1 MLTMLKTRTYESL
14 LDCGVRGRDENP
26 ALLRLSDRFMLFGGI
41 PLLLALIAAGLAG
54 NHFNY
59 PIFLNIDF
67 LFGSIF
73 AMLALQ
79 FFGLGRGIIAAAAI
93 AGYTYIIWNHPYAIV
108 IMTTEV
114 AVVGFL
120 MTRRKMGMVL
130 ADTLY
135 WVIIGMPLV
144 YLFYHV
150 VMHVPPSNT
159 YIIMTKQTINGIANA
174 LIARMVFTGCLL
186 RSRSVQG
193 AYNEVIYNLLAFFVL
208 CPSLVLLAVSSRT
221 DFAETDTNIR
231 STLISTGTQLELKL
245 KTWQYNRITTLQ
257 KLADMAATSSPQQ
270 IQPFLEF
277 AKKSDVNF
285 NRIGVMSRDAITT
298 AYFPIFDEAGKSNIG
313 KNYADRSYIPVLKQT
328 LKPLLSEVVIS
339 RIGMPKPTF
348 GIFVPVVTHGEYN
361 GYVTGNLALEQLQAS
376 FSITTKQHATFFT
389 LLDKN
394 GNIIMTNRSGQKVM
408 SPLVRE
414 NGTLKHQGDG
424 ISAWVPTLPPN
435 IPVSERW
442 KKTFYVA
449 ETEIGDQAEWKLIL
463 EQPVAPFQ
471 KKLYDNY
478 SGKLMLLLMILLT
491 SLGIAEIVSRRSI
504 ALLQESEERFRN
516 MFYNHSAIMLLI
528 DPASGKII
536 DVNLAAEQ
544 FYGYSRINLLA
555 MNIIDINQLS
565 PEHVQ
570 AERTLALE
578 SQSNYFIFPHRLANG
593 ETRTVEVH
601 STPITIS
608 ATKLLFS
615 IVHDISERKQA
626 EEALQL
632 SEEKL
637 SAMVSNISDV
647 IGIIGVD
654 GYMKYKS
661 SNIEKWFGWQP
672 HDLIGTDGWLTVH
685 PEDLERIQKEFIA
698 LLEKD
703 NSVKRVEYRYKCK
716 DGSYKPIHL
725 TATNLVNNPV
735 INGVLLNYHDI
746 SERKQA
752 EEALHQSKILA
763 EAAAQAKSRFL
774 AIVAHE
780 FHTPLHLLTISTD
793 ILEQYE
799 GCLTTEEQYDQHT
812 QIRNAARQLSSLID
826 SVSVYNRQEREFKFS
841 APELLDI
848 GQICTTIFDEVSRV
862 WGHDHTFQADISS
875 DCGTGIFCEVLF
887 RRLLENLL
895 TNAYRFTPPG
905 GSVSLRVNRQGD
917 RLLIEVA
924 DTGIGIPEEDQ
935 ERIYDAF
942 YRSSNVDA
950 RRGLG
955 LGLSIVKDA
964 LQTLNGSISLISSAG
979 QGTTFR
985 VELPVINTSVSE
997 GPLPCTQS

>member
-1 MLTMLKTRTYESL
+1 MHESP
-14 LDCGVRGRDENP
+14 LDSAARGRDGNP
-26 ALLRLSDRFMLFGGI
+26 ALLRLSDRFMLFDGI

-186 RSRSVQG
+186 RSRNVQG
-193 AYNEVIYNLLAFFVL
+193 GHNEIIYNLLAFFVL

-221 DFAETDTNIR
+221 DFAETDQNIKVSLTITSKRLEHFINTWLSNRKSMILTLADNAASR
-231 STLISTGTQLELKL
+231 STRQMQSD
-245 KTWQYNRITTLQ
+245 
-257 KLADMAATSSPQQ
+257 LALARKAD
-270 IQPFLEF
+270 L
-277 AKKSDVNF
+277 NF
-285 NRIGVMSRDAITT
+285 VRIGLLDKSATAT
-298 AYFPIFDEAGKSNIG
+298 AYAPQIDELGASTIG
-313 KNYADRSYIPVLKQT
+313 VSFADRPYVQILKKT
-328 LKPLLSEVVIS
+328 LKPMLSDVFIGKIGSPGPRVV
-339 RIGMPKPTF
+339 MLA
-348 GIFVPVVTHGEYN
+348 PVVVRDRFD
-361 GYVTGNLALEQLQAS
+361 GYVAGTLSLQQIAEQLAKS
-376 FSITTKQHATFFT
+376 LAENNTIYS

-394 GNIIMTNRSGQKVM
+394 GNIIMTSHPNQRIMQ
-408 SPLVRE
+408 PLVHG
-414 NGTLKHQGDG
+414 NGTIKHLNKE
-424 ISAWVPTLPPN
+424 ISQWIPELSNN
-435 IPVSERW
+435 IPTSERW
-442 KKTFYVA
+442 EKSFYIA
-449 ETEIGDQAEWKLIL
+449 ETTAGGIANWKLIL

-504 ALLQESEERFRN
+504 ALLQESEERFRS

-544 FYGYSRINLLA
+544 FYRYPRTNLLA
-555 MNIIDINQLS
+555 MNIADINQLS
-565 PEHVQ
+565 PEQ
-570 AERTLALE
+570 LQSERTHTLD

-608 ATKLLFS
+608 GTKLLFS
-615 IVHDISERKQA
+615 IV
-626 EEALQL
+626 
-632 SEEKL
+632 
-637 SAMVSNISDV
+637 
-647 IGIIGVD
+647 
-654 GYMKYKS
+654 
-661 SNIEKWFGWQP
+661 
-672 HDLIGTDGWLTVH
+672 
-685 PEDLERIQKEFIA
+685 
-698 LLEKD
+698 
-703 NSVKRVEYRYKCK
+703 
-716 DGSYKPIHL
+716 
-725 TATNLVNNPV
+725 
-735 INGVLLNYHDI
+735 HDI

-763 EAAAQAKSRFL
+763 EAAVLAKSRFL
-774 AIVAHE
+774 SIVAHE
-780 FHTPLHLLTISTD
+780 FYTPLHLLTISTD

-799 GCLTTEEQYDQHT
+799 GCLTTEEQFDQHT

-826 SVSVYNRQEREFKFS
+826 SVSVYNRQGRDVNS
-841 APELLDI
+841 AIPEPLDI
-848 GQICTTIFDEVSRV
+848 SQICTTIFDEVSRV

-875 DCGTGIFCEVLF
+875 DCGTGIFYEVLF
-887 RRLLENLL
+887 RRMLENLL

-905 GSVSLRVNRQGD
+905 GSVSLRVKRQDD

-964 LQTLNGSISLISSAG
+964 LQTLNGSISLESSAG
-979 QGTTFR
+979 DGTTFL